1 MAVGL
6 QVGLRHQMW
15 CVGLRCV
22 GQPGANDSSCSS
34 GSARIWAVVASLK
47 GSAAAVDLAEGHGY
61 SFISPAFLPAL
72 AKDLP
77 VGDALGEVFNGE
89 ASHGADL
96 LQGAIVEPCQ
106 YDSGD
111 QREQLC
117 AVCLRAVCLRAGL
130 GWYGSRSVIAHLAHP
145 LRWNLDAPVRQR
157 SGSSSTHCT
166 RQSRNSA
173 TGSLAPKF
181 N

>member
-77 VGDALGEVFNGE
+77 VGDALAEVFNGE
-89 ASHGADL
+89 ASHVADL
-96 LQGAIVEPCQ
+96 LQGAIAEHSQ
-106 YDSGD
+106 LDGGD
-111 QREQLC
+111 QREQFC
-117 AVCLRAVCLRAGL
+117 AACLGAGL
-130 GWYGSRSVIAHLAHP
+130 GWCGSRSVIAQLTHP
-145 LRWNLDAPVRQR
+145 LRWNLDAPARQS
-157 SGSSSTHCT
+157 SGSSSIHCT
-166 RQSRNSA
+166 RQARNSA